1 MSGRGEPTFAEVV
14 AECWRRPGL
23 LVRELA
29 WRWLYGIPALAV
41 IAYAC
46 YHIYFVTSGA
56 LQAAGASQI
65 SLDTPWQSAATV
77 AALMPVVRPVI
88 AATALWLVPLLGL
101 GWAVA
106 AGFGRNVVFRH
117 YERSLPWRP
126 LALSCIQGIRA
137 VALAATVA
145 LWWGTV
151 RWSAAVST
159 AAGVPNVPMY
169 FALVAVFTLAFL
181 VIWSLSS
188 WGFQLAPLFL
198 LLDRQT
204 PGASLRR
211 GFQPSAVTG
220 RLVGVN
226 VAVAILRLGMALF
239 AMILSALPL
248 GFLPPAQ
255 STALYVW
262 LAAVTV
268 LYLVASGFFNV
279 VRLAAFVRF
288 WRPAETR
295 QNQASQPFSDHV
307 N

>member
-1 MSGRGEPTFAEVV
+1 MSGRGEPTFAGIV

-23 LVRELA
+23 LARELA

-41 IAYAC
+41 VACAC
-46 YHIYFVTSGA
+46 YHIYLVTAGA
-56 LQAAGASQI
+56 LQAAGAGQV
-65 SLDTPWQSAATV
+65 SLTTPWQSAATV

-88 AATALWLVPLLGL
+88 ADTALWLVPLLGL

-106 AGFGRNVVFRH
+106 AGFGRNIVFRC
-117 YERSLPWRP
+117 YDPSLPWRP
-126 LALSCIQGIRA
+126 IGLSCIQAIRA
-137 VALAATVA
+137 IALAATVA

-151 RWSAAVST
+151 RWSAAAST

-188 WGFQLAPLFL
+188 WVFQLAPLFL

-204 PGASLRR
+204 LGASLRR
-211 GFQPSAVTG
+211 SFRPSTATA

-226 VAVAILRLGMALF
+226 VAVALLRLGMALF
-239 AMILSALPL
+239 AMFLSALPL
-248 GFLPPAQ
+248 GFLSPAQ

-268 LYLVASGFFNV
+268 LYLVVSGFFNV

-288 WRPAETR
+288 WNPPETG
-295 QNQASQPFSDHV
+295 QNRVPQAFSDHV